1 MQYKFFE
8 VLISIADIEY
18 KLLVILFAKRHECSE
33 NDLLLKKLIN
43 NSLLM
48 F

>member
-8 VLISIADIEY
+8 VFISIADIEY
-18 KLLVILFAKRHECSE
+18 KLLVIFLAKRHECSE
-33 NDLLLKKLIN
+33 NDLLLKKFIN
-43 NSLLM
+43 NSLLI